1 MVLSLLTGTAPCP
14 CCAYG
19 HAGSILPFSFR
30 DVFTRH
36 GARGARARP
45 AAAARLSGRLRVD
58 GVTVVDPRDG
68 SKAAGMSILINL
80 GRITAVVPVGERL
93 EPGVERIDA
102 TGKFV
107 VPGYNDMHSHVLEL
121 SDPSGSLALML
132 AEGVTGFRQMSGSPT
147 LLARRRDDRLPF
159 GDEAPQLLQTP
170 GSLLTPFNA
179 GSAEQVAA
187 EIRRQKEQGADFIKV
202 GLCAPDVFMAAIE
215 AANEAGMK
223 ILGHLQEGTD
233 ALEATGRGFH
243 CVEHLGPSSALWIC
257 CSDDEEALRADSYR
271 REFIK
276 APPFKIPFLEA
287 LVMRRLQKLLVN
299 PAAFA
304 SENDVERLGRA
315 IDTFREDKGE
325 RVAERFVEDG
335 SWHCP
340 TLVRLRTQEYA
351 DRPEYERDEMLEFL
365 PVKSVKRWRQVT
377 DRFRALDATMKMTL
391 ERAYPRQQMLAK
403 LLSDAGVRMI
413 CGTDGGSYLG
423 PGLTLRQEF
432 KELSDAGLSPLT
444 ILQMATV
451 NAAAYLGRA
460 ATMGTVE
467 SGRDADFVI
476 LDADPL
482 ERVEN
487 MHRIAGVVRAG
498 FHHSRGRLDAM
509 RSQVAS
515 SRGFLEP
522 RLDPG
527 ATSSH
532 GAGSEGHLH

>member
-1 MVLSLLTGTAPCP
+1 
-14 CCAYG
+14 
-19 HAGSILPFSFR
+19 
-30 DVFTRH
+30 
-36 GARGARARP
+36 
-45 AAAARLSGRLRVD
+45 
-58 GVTVVDPRDG
+58 
-68 SKAAGMSILINL
+68 
-80 GRITAVVPVGERL
+80 
-93 EPGVERIDA
+93 
-102 TGKFV
+102 
-107 VPGYNDMHSHVLEL
+107 
-121 SDPSGSLALML
+121 ML
-132 AEGVTGFRQMSGSPT
+132 AEGVTGFRQMSGSPA
-147 LLARRRDDRLPF
+147 LLARRRNGHLPF
-159 GDEAPQLLQTP
+159 GEEAPQLLQTP
-170 GSLLTPFNA
+170 GSLITPFNA

-202 GLCAPDVFMAAIE
+202 GLCAPDVFMAAID
-215 AANEAGMK
+215 AANEVGIK

-243 CVEHLGPSSALWIC
+243 CVEHLGPSSAVWIC
-257 CSDDEEALRADSYR
+257 CSDEEEELRADSRR

-304 SENDVERLGRA
+304 GADDVERLGRA

-351 DRPEYERDEMLEFL
+351 DKPEYEQDEMLQFL
-365 PVKSVKRWRQVT
+365 PEKSVKRWREVT
-377 DRFRALDATMKMTL
+377 DKFRALDPAIRRTY
-391 ERAYPRQQMLAK
+391 EEAYPRQQMLTK
-403 LLSDAGVRMI
+403 LLSDSGVRMI

-423 PGLTLRQEF
+423 PGLTLKQEF

-451 NAAAYLGRA
+451 NAAAYLGRSD
-460 ATMGTVE
+460 TMGTIE
-467 SGRDADFVI
+467 SGNDADLVI

-498 FHHSRGRLDAM
+498 FHHSRERLDAM
-509 RSQVAS
+509 RAHVAS
-515 SRGFLEP
+515 TRGYLDRSRDAE
-522 RLDPG
+522 

-532 GAGSEGHLH
+532 GAGRGQP